1 MSANKFFY
9 LAFLLLFFTSYA
21 SLAQKTKAQLQKEKQ
36 ENLKKIAEA
45 EKILTETAGKKKNT
59 IGQLNAL
66 NQRIKTQEDL
76 IKSIR
81 KELNLL
87 NGEIEENNLI
97 IETLGDDLESLKK
110 EYSSMVYAAYKA
122 NQGYNKLTYIFSAG
136 SFNQFLMRLKYMEQ
150 YGHARKVQ
158 AEQIT
163 KVQAA
168 LANQTII
175 IESRLSEKNFL
186 LAEQLEEG
194 RSLAQLKTT
203 QSSLVKNLQSQESK
217 LRKDLDLRKKAIA
230 ALDKKISAII
240 KAEIARAKEA
250 KKSTLDAN
258 VKLSSEFADNK
269 SKLPWPV
276 SGFISQ
282 KFGKH
287 NHPVVKGVVSNNNG
301 VFIQTKQNERVKA
314 IFNGEVRTVAFIPA
328 FGNTVL
334 ISHGDYFTVYAGLKA
349 VKVSKGQKVTIGQ
362 ELGEIIT
369 DKDGV
374 SELKFEVWKSA
385 KAVDPQQWLNR
396 N

>member
-1 MSANKFFY
+1 MSEGNFFRV
-9 LAFLLLFFTSYA
+9 AFLLLFFISTS
-21 SLAQKTKAQLQKEKQ
+21 LFAQKTKTQLQKEKQ
-36 ENLKKIAEA
+36 ENLKKIAEV
-45 EKILTETAGKKKNT
+45 EKILAETTGKKRNT

-87 NGEIEENNLI
+87 NEDISENNLI
-97 IETLGDDLESLKK
+97 IETLGSDLKK
-110 EYSSMVYAAYKA
+110 LKQEYSAMVYAAYKA
-122 NQGYNKLTYIFSAG
+122 NKGYNKLTYIFSSG
-136 SFNQFLMRLKYMEQ
+136 TFNQFLMRLKYMEQ
-150 YGHARKVQ
+150 YGNARKVQ
-158 AEQIT
+158 SEQIT

-168 LANQTII
+168 LANQTIV
-175 IESRLSEKNFL
+175 IESRLSEKNIL
-186 LAEQLEEG
+186 LAEQLDQGE
-194 RSLAQLKTT
+194 SLSKLKST
-203 QSSLVKNLQSQESK
+203 QNSLVKNLQSQENK
-217 LRKDLDLRKKAIA
+217 IKKDLESRRKAIA
-230 ALDKKISAII
+230 ALDKKISNII
-240 KAEIARAKEA
+240 RAEIARAKEA
-250 KKSTLDAN
+250 KKSKVDAN

-276 SGFISQ
+276 AGFISQ
-282 KFGKH
+282 KFGKQ
-287 NHPVVKGVVSNNNG
+287 NHPVVKGVVFNNNG

-328 FGNTVL
+328 IGNTVL
-334 ISHGDYFTVYAGLKA
+334 ISHGDYFTVYAGLKG
-349 VKVSKGQKVTIGQ
+349 VKVTKGQQVTVGQ

>member
-1 MSANKFFY
+1 MSANKLFHI
-9 LAFLLLFFTSYA
+9 AFLLLLSTTVSF
-21 SLAQKTKAQLQKEKQ
+21 AQKSKSQLQKEKQ
-36 ENLKKIAEA
+36 ENLKKIAEV

-81 KELNLL
+81 TELNLL
-87 NGEIEENNLI
+87 NGEISENNLI
-97 IETLGDDLESLKK
+97 IEVLGDDLEKLKK

-122 NQGYNKLTYIFSAG
+122 NKGQNKLTYIFSAG
-136 SFNQFLMRLKYMEQ
+136 TFNEFLMRLKYMEQ
-150 YGHARKVQ
+150 YSDARKVQ

-163 KVQAA
+163 KVQAT

-175 IESRLSEKNFL
+175 IESRLSEKNLL
-186 LAEQLEEG
+186 LAEQIEQGKNL
-194 RSLAQLKTT
+194 STLKNN
-203 QSSLVKNLQSQESK
+203 QNSLVKTLQSQENK
-217 LRKDLDLRKKAIA
+217 IKKDLETRRKAIA
-230 ALDKKISAII
+230 VLDKKISDII
-240 KAEIARAKEA
+240 KAEIARAKDA
-250 KKSTLDAN
+250 KKSTIDAN
-258 VKLSSEFADNK
+258 IKLSSEFADNK

-276 SGFISQ
+276 AGFITQ
-282 KFGKH
+282 KFGKQ
-287 NHPVVKGVVSNNNG
+287 NHPVVKGVVLNSTG

-314 IFNGEVRTVAFIPA
+314 IFNGEVRTVAFVPTI
-328 FGNTVL
+328 GNTVL
-334 ISHGDYFTVYAGLKA
+334 ISHGDYFTVYAGLKG
-349 VKVSKGQKVTIGQ
+349 VKVTKGQKVSVGQ